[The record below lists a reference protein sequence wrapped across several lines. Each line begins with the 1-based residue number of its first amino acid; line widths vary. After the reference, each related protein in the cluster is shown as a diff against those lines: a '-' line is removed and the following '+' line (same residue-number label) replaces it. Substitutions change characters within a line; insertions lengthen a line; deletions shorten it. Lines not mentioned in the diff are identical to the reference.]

1 MARGVVVAVAHRIA
15 VISGKGGV
23 GKSTVSLNLALALA
37 ETGAKVGLLDADVYG
52 PDIPVMVNLTRRA
65 PLRFWDL
72 ASAKS
77 TIQLEPV
84 ERFGIKIMSVGFLV
98 GEQQALALPGPM
110 GSLVLHQLTTAVDW
124 GELDY
129 LVIDFPP
136 GASEVQ
142 QQLLGLLRPSGV
154 LIVVSPQD
162 VAHLDA
168 KKVLDLLQR
177 LSIPVLGGFENF
189 SALDCPHCGEPV
201 EVFPSVRAER
211 SIWSLG
217 VERLGRLPMD
227 PAVARAAETGRPLLV
242 ADPDSPPVRAF
253 RQLASVIIEAL

>member
-1 MARGVVVAVAHRIA
+1 MAVAHSIA

-37 ETGAKVGLLDADVYG
+37 EAGTRVGLLDADLYG
-52 PDIPVMVNLTRRA
+52 PDIPVMVNLTRRT

-72 ASAKS
+72 ASAPAQKP
-77 TIQLEPV
+77 IRLEPV
-84 ERFGIKIMSVGFLV
+84 ERFGVKIMSVGFLLA
-98 GEQQALALPGPM
+98 EQQALALPGPM
-110 GSLVLHQLTTAVDW
+110 SSLVLHQLATAVDW
-124 GELDY
+124 GVLDY

-142 QQLLGLLRPSGV
+142 QQLLSLLRPSGA

-189 SALDCPHCGEPV
+189 SVMDCPHCGKPV
-201 EVFPSVRAER
+201 EVFPSAKPER

-217 VERLGRLPMD
+217 VEQLGRLPID
-227 PAVARAAETGRPLLV
+227 PAVARAAETGRPLLA
-242 ADPDSPPVRAF
+242 ADPDSPPARAF
-253 RQLASVIIEAL
+253 RQLASVIIEALPRA

>member
-1 MARGVVVAVAHRIA
+1 MAVAHRIA

-23 GKSTVSLNLALALA
+23 GKSTISLNLALALA
-37 ETGAKVGLLDADVYG
+37 GTGAKVGLLDADVYG
-52 PDIPVMVNLTRRA
+52 PDIPVMVNLTRRK

-72 ASAKS
+72 ASARK
-77 TIQLEPV
+77 TLELEPV
-84 ERFGIKIMSVGFLV
+84 ERFGVKIMSVGFLLA
-98 GEQQALALPGPM
+98 EQQALALPGPM
-110 GSLVLHQLTTAVDW
+110 SSLVLHQLATSVDW
-124 GELDY
+124 GELEY

-142 QQLLGLLRPSGV
+142 QQLLSLLRPSGA

-177 LSIPVLGGFENF
+177 LGIPVLGGFENF
-189 SALDCPHCGEPV
+189 SALDCPHCGEPI
-201 EVFPSVRAER
+201 EVFPTVAPER

-217 VERLGRLPMD
+217 IDRLGRLPLD
-227 PAVARAAETGRPLLV
+227 PTVARAAETGRPLV
-242 ADPDSPPVRAF
+242 ATDPTGPPAMAF
-253 RQLASVIIEAL
+253 HQLATAIAEALS